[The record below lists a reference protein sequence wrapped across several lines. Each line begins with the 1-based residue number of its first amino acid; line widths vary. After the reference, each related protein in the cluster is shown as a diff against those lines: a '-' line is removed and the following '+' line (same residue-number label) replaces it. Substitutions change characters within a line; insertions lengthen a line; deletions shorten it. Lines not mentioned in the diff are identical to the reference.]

1 VIESSSGAAA
11 KSNQSK
17 ERIFTRENSV
27 TSSPGTQH
35 TAVMFII
42 AALNKIL
49 GDKDTKKSHN
59 AQLRAACEAA
69 LQEIQGLVGPVQ
81 ADDGDTTSL
90 SSSSVLPELEARLEA
105 DKYFLPFELACQS
118 KTPRLVVI
126 SLDGLQKLI
135 AYGHMT
141 GNSASVTTPGK
152 RQIDNVVDTICG
164 CFSGPQT
171 DEGVQLQILKA
182 LLTILTS
189 QHVEVSFLKLFR
201 NLYPKS
207 GSREQPSLVCPHLL
221 QHLSRLEEH
230 DQPDNCE
237 GDPQPD
243 ALGHLLQDGAED
255 PGGRHCPGGRGGG
268 EEEEGR

>member
-1 VIESSSGAAA
+1 MRNCE
-11 KSNQSK
+11 
-17 ERIFTRENSV
+17 
-27 TSSPGTQH
+27 
-35 TAVMFII
+35 
-42 AALNKIL
+42 
-49 GDKDTKKSHN
+49 
-59 AQLRAACEAA
+59 QLVRQRFRFHLFSCHHFHFDA

-189 QHVEVSFLKLFR
+189 QHVEVCF
-201 NLYPKS
+201 
-207 GSREQPSLVCPHLL
+207 
-221 QHLSRLEEH
+221 
-230 DQPDNCE
+230 
-237 GDPQPD
+237 
-243 ALGHLLQDGAED
+243 
-255 PGGRHCPGGRGGG
+255 
-268 EEEEGR
+268 

>member
-1 VIESSSGAAA
+1 
-11 KSNQSK
+11 
-17 ERIFTRENSV
+17 
-27 TSSPGTQH
+27 
-35 TAVMFII
+35 M
-42 AALNKIL
+42 
-49 GDKDTKKSHN
+49 
-59 AQLRAACEAA
+59 
-69 LQEIQGLVGPVQ
+69 Q
-81 ADDGDTTSL
+81 AEVDGDATSL

-189 QHVEVSFLKLFR
+189 QHVEVIFKLLLLSTLSCYMFCFETKLWNRFMRAVSF
-201 NLYPKS
+201 
-207 GSREQPSLVCPHLL
+207 
-221 QHLSRLEEH
+221 HLSE
-230 DQPDNCE
+230 PVTTSTS
-237 GDPQPD
+237 PQKI
-243 ALGHLLQDGAED
+243 
-255 PGGRHCPGGRGGG
+255 
-268 EEEEGR
+268 

>member
-1 VIESSSGAAA
+1 
-11 KSNQSK
+11 
-17 ERIFTRENSV
+17 
-27 TSSPGTQH
+27 
-35 TAVMFII
+35 M
-42 AALNKIL
+42 
-49 GDKDTKKSHN
+49 
-59 AQLRAACEAA
+59 
-69 LQEIQGLVGPVQ
+69 QEIQGLVGPVQ

-189 QHVEVSFLKLFR
+189 QHVEVSFLKLYG
-201 NLYPKS
+201 NLYLKS
-207 GSREQPSLVCPHLL
+207 CIRFTRAAF
-221 QHLSRLEEH
+221 SRLSA
-230 DQPDNCE
+230 PVTTFTS
-237 GDPQPD
+237 P
-243 ALGHLLQDGAED
+243 
-255 PGGRHCPGGRGGG
+255 RRT
-268 EEEEGR
+268 

>member
-1 VIESSSGAAA
+1 MRNYEQLVKQRFRFQPLSCHHI
-11 KSNQSK
+11 
-17 ERIFTRENSV
+17 
-27 TSSPGTQH
+27 H
-35 TAVMFII
+35 
-42 AALNKIL
+42 LNVV
-49 GDKDTKKSHN
+49 
-59 AQLRAACEAA
+59 
-69 LQEIQGLVGPVQ
+69 QEIQGLVGPVQ

-189 QHVEVSFLKLFR
+189 QHVEVS
-201 NLYPKS
+201 
-207 GSREQPSLVCPHLL
+207 C
-221 QHLSRLEEH
+221 
-230 DQPDNCE
+230 
-237 GDPQPD
+237 
-243 ALGHLLQDGAED
+243 
-255 PGGRHCPGGRGGG
+255 
-268 EEEEGR
+268 

>member
-1 VIESSSGAAA
+1 MRNYE
-11 KSNQSK
+11 
-17 ERIFTRENSV
+17 
-27 TSSPGTQH
+27 
-35 TAVMFII
+35 
-42 AALNKIL
+42 
-49 GDKDTKKSHN
+49 
-59 AQLRAACEAA
+59 QLVRQRFRFQRLLCHHIHFNVV
-69 LQEIQGLVGPVQ
+69 QEIQGLVGPVQ

-189 QHVEVSFLKLFR
+189 QHVEVSCLAICKFV
-201 NLYPKS
+201 PC
-207 GSREQPSLVCPHLL
+207 QTVP
-221 QHLSRLEEH
+221 
-230 DQPDNCE
+230 
-237 GDPQPD
+237 
-243 ALGHLLQDGAED
+243 
-255 PGGRHCPGGRGGG
+255 
-268 EEEEGR
+268 